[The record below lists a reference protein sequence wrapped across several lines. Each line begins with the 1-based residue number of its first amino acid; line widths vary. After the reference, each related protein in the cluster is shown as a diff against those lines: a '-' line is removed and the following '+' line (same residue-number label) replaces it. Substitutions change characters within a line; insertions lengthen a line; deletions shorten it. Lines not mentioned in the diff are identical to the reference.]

1 MSLADAFYRFGKA
14 ARNYRNPLGLL
25 AQRILGRSR
34 VEITDRLTGLRFQC
48 LRDADR
54 MAGEIFHTRVYD
66 IPTAP
71 VRPGDVVV
79 DVGANHGFASCWFAH
94 RGARVVAFEPSPEV
108 FALLQANVAANGLG
122 DRITLCQEAV
132 SDRDGRATLLVTPA
146 LGGGMSTLD
155 PHFAE
160 RLALPVTGTPEV
172 RTRSLRAVLH
182 ELGIARVRLL
192 KLDCEGSE
200 LAILR
205 SLDPGTVEGIDSLA
219 IEYHPDSY
227 PLSALLDVVLG
238 WGDFHVSKVPALD
251 VENANLHAVSRR
263 ALEEWAAP
271 PLAAGEPSGYTHTTN
286 R

>member
-1 MSLADAFYRFGKA
+1 MSLVDAIYRFGKA
-14 ARNYRNPLGLL
+14 ARNYRHPLGLL
-25 AQRILGRSR
+25 AQRALGRPR
-34 VEITDRLTGLRFQC
+34 VEVADRLTGLRFQC
-48 LRDADR
+48 LQGADR
-54 MAGEIFHTRVYD
+54 MLGEIFHTRVYD
-66 IPTAP
+66 VPTAP

-79 DVGANHGFASCWFAH
+79 DVGANHGFTACWFAH

-122 DRITLCQEAV
+122 DRITLFQEAV
-132 SDRDGRATLLVTPA
+132 SDRDGTATLLVTPA

-155 PHFAE
+155 PRFAE

-172 RTRSLRAVLH
+172 RTRSLPAVFR
-182 ELGIARVRLL
+182 ELGLARVRLL

-205 SLDPGTVEGIDSLA
+205 SLDSDALERIDSLA

-227 PLSALLDVVLG
+227 PLSDLLDVVLG
-238 WGDFHVSKVPALD
+238 WGDFHVSKVAALD

-263 ALEEWAAP
+263 ALEEWATS
-271 PLAAGEPSGYTHTTN
+271 LAAGESC

>member
-1 MSLADAFYRFGKA
+1 MSLVDALYRFGKA
-14 ARNYRNPLGLL
+14 ARNYRHPLGLL
-25 AQRILGRSR
+25 VQRALGRPR
-34 VEITDRLTGLRFQC
+34 VEVADRLTGLRFQC
-48 LRDADR
+48 LQGADR
-54 MAGEIFHTRVYD
+54 MLGEIFHTRVYD

-79 DVGANHGFASCWFAH
+79 DVGANHGFTACWFAH

-122 DRITLCQEAV
+122 DRITLFQEAV
-132 SDRDGRATLLVTPA
+132 SDRDGTATLLVTPA

-155 PHFAE
+155 PRFAE
-160 RLALPVTGTPEV
+160 RLALPVTGTPKV
-172 RTRSLRAVLH
+172 RTRSLPAVLRQ
-182 ELGIARVRLL
+182 LGLARVRLL

-205 SLDPGTVEGIDSLA
+205 SLDSDALERIDSFA

-227 PLSALLDVVLG
+227 SLSDLLDIVLG
-238 WGDFHVSKVPALD
+238 WGDFHVSKVAALD

-263 ALEEWAAP
+263 ALEEWATS
-271 PLAAGEPSGYTHTTN
+271 LAAGESC